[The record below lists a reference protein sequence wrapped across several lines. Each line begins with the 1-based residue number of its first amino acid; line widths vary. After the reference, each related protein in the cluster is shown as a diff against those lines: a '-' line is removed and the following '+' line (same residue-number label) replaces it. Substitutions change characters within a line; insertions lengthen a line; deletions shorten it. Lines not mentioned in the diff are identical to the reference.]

1 MIRKTTFLAAL
12 AGFAAS
18 ASAQMPG
25 DILFTTNDR
34 GNGSDTI
41 QLLDYS
47 SLTASLL
54 VSFPAAPDTDHRIN
68 GGIAQ
73 GPSGEFYLS
82 NSPYPVQNPSTAS
95 IYRVDNMFNAGTRTV
110 STFASSDPIQS
121 VEGMAYDPLTNNLL
135 FANNPG
141 SDLTLPLRE
150 EGVIGIDINNAANVS
165 VVVPEPN
172 FGDPLPNP
180 VAFNVLE
187 ADRTRA
193 SNYYVGAVNGG
204 VGTNP
209 SIPFS
214 TSSIINRLVMNN
226 PADPTDVSFDMVI
239 DLADAN
245 TGLGESLTFIRGIAS
260 LDDGNLIVAEE
271 DTRSLYSVE
280 LDGNGDFVSIAKI
293 FDLDAAFDSDNT
305 GVYFVPFN
313 VTYNEY
319 TNKINYVERN
329 ATAGDGTSR
338 IVEINLDG
346 TGHNVL
352 LDNVKAGALFI
363 VPAPSAL
370 ALLGLGGLAATR
382 RRR

>member
-1 MIRKTTFLAAL
+1 
-12 AGFAAS
+12 
-18 ASAQMPG
+18 
-25 DILFTTNDR
+25 
-34 GNGSDTI
+34 
-41 QLLDYS
+41 
-47 SLTASLL
+47 
-54 VSFPAAPDTDHRIN
+54 
-68 GGIAQ
+68 
-73 GPSGEFYLS
+73 
-82 NSPYPVQNPSTAS
+82 
-95 IYRVDNMFNAGTRTV
+95 MFNAGTRTV
-110 STFASSDPIQS
+110 STFATSDPIQA

-135 FANNPG
+135 FVNNPG
-141 SDLTLPLRE
+141 SDQVLPLRQ
-150 EGVIGIDINNAANVS
+150 EGVIGIDINNAANLS
-165 VVVPEPN
+165 VVVPEPD
-172 FGDPLPNP
+172 FADPLPRP

-193 SNYYVGAVNGG
+193 NNYYVGAVNGG
-204 VGTNP
+204 VGTDPN
-209 SIPFS
+209 IPFS

-245 TGLGESLTFIRGIAS
+245 TGLGYSLTHIRGIAS
-260 LDDGNLIVAEE
+260 LDDGNLIVAEQE
-271 DTRSLYSVE
+271 TRSLYSVE

-305 GVYFVPFN
+305 GVYFQPFN
-313 VTYNEY
+313 VVYNQY
-319 TNKINYVERN
+319 TDKINYVERN
-329 ATAGDGTSR
+329 LTAGDGTSR

-363 VPAPSAL
+363 VPAPTSL

>member
-25 DILFTTNDR
+25 DILFSTNDR
-34 GNGSDTI
+34 DGGSDTI

-47 SLTASLL
+47 SLTSSLL
-54 VSFPAAPDTDHRIN
+54 ISFPAAPDSVHRIN

-73 GPSGEFYLS
+73 GPSGEFYFS
-82 NSPYPVQNPSTAS
+82 NSPFPNQNPSTAS

-110 STFASSDPIQS
+110 NTFASSDPIQA

-141 SDLTLPLRE
+141 SDQILPLRE

-165 VVVPEPN
+165 VVVPEPT
-172 FGDPLPNP
+172 FGNPLPNP

-193 SNYYVGAVNGG
+193 NNYYVGAVNGG
-204 VGTNP
+204 VGTDPN
-209 SIPFS
+209 IPFS

-245 TGLGESLTFIRGIAS
+245 TGLGYSLTHIRGIAS
-260 LDDGNLIVAEE
+260 TDDGNLIVAEQE
-271 DTRSLYSVE
+271 TRSLYSVE

-293 FDLDAAFDSDNT
+293 LDVDTANDSGNT
-305 GVYFVPFN
+305 GVFYVPFN

-329 ATAGDGTSR
+329 ATAADGTGR

-346 TGHNVL
+346 TGRNVL
-352 LDNVKAGALFI
+352 LDGVKVGALFV